1 MECERK
7 VENFEDFVKTKSD
20 EIKNTNHSNG
30 GQSLHQNG
38 KENANPN
45 KENKT
50 NNVRRHDEPSELS
63 FEICMKSKSFLLLFI
78 FNR

>member
-7 VENFEDFVKTKSD
+7 VENFEEFALTKND
-20 EIKNTNHSNG
+20 EIKNKNHSNG
-30 GQSLHQNG
+30 GDLIHKND

-45 KENKT
+45 KENTTK
-50 NNVRRHDEPSELS
+50 NVRRHDEPSELS
-63 FEICMKSKSFLLLFI
+63 FEICKVESFLLLFI